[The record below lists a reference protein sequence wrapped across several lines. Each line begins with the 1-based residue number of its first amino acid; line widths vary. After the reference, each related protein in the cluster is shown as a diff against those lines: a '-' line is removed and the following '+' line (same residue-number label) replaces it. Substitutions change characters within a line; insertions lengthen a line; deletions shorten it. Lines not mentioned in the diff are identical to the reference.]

1 MSLSLQYQMEISV
14 AMSGKVIARVNFIN
28 DNTDGDRVLGG
39 WKKLR
44 CANKFMDTQN

>member
-1 MSLSLQYQMEISV
+1 MEISV

-28 DNTDGDRVLGG
+28 DNTDDDRVLGG